1 MRLCRGLHFPIE
13 KTPNQVKSKKSHL
26 TFDQYQ
32 TKQQWQ
38 SYETIPALGRTQ
50 TSLTWT
56 NSWSLFGNTSSTC
69 TMETCFPHD
78 PGACPNSDKMPTNI
92 ILHSSV
98 WFLFL
103 VNFFFL
109 FMERTAASKWMRS
122 MVYICQAEGH
132 RMNLPLKCK
141 LYFDNHLQSFTDYFK
156 LGSW

>member
-13 KTPNQVKSKKSHL
+13 KTPNQVKNKKSHL
-26 TFDQYQ
+26 TVDQYQ

-50 TSLTWT
+50 TSLTWK

-103 VNFFFL
+103 VNFFFFSWKGQQL
-109 FMERTAASKWMRS
+109 ASGWDPWCTYVKQRATEC
-122 MVYICQAEGH
+122 ICPWNVNCTLTTTCRA
-132 RMNLPLKCK
+132 
-141 LYFDNHLQSFTDYFK
+141 LQIIII
-156 LGSW
+156 LN